1 VYAHPVITRT
11 AAFLALIASAGA
23 VSACGASRDEPSA
36 STRPYV
42 DAAGRTVQLP
52 DAPKR
57 IVVLSEPALD
67 AALALGVRP
76 VATTLGRGQGTVSA
90 YLQARAK
97 GIQSVGILA
106 QPNLERIARLRPELI
121 LTDGTA
127 TLDDATLDKL
137 RRLAPTVVVSRTGE
151 DWRRAFSAT
160 ARILGRSA
168 QAQRLLARYDR
179 RVAAIRARLGANS
192 GATISIVR
200 WGGIGLPAVL
210 MKELAAS
217 RVLTDLGLR
226 RPPAQDRRGPG
237 HTVPVSLERIEALD
251 ADWMFFGSLGAGGP
265 AGGVA
270 DTPADLA
277 SARQALRYARDTPGF
292 TGLKAVRSGHV
303 VPVDGSVWTSAG
315 GYLAEQVVLDDVERA
330 LIPAAR

>member
-1 VYAHPVITRT
+1 MTRTVAFLTLIAAAATVTACGANGDRT
-11 AAFLALIASAGA
+11 AAA
-23 VSACGASRDEPSA
+23 
-36 STRPYV
+36 TRPYV

-52 DAPKR
+52 AAPKR
-57 IVVLSEPALD
+57 IVVLSEPTLD

-76 VATTLGRGQGTVSA
+76 LATTLGRGQGTVSA
-90 YLQARAK
+90 YLQPRAK
-97 GIQSVGILA
+97 SIQSVGILA

-127 TLDDATLDKL
+127 TLDDATVDKL
-137 RRLAPTVVVSRTGE
+137 RRFAPTVVVSRTGE
-151 DWRRAFSAT
+151 SWRTAFSAT
-160 ARILGRSA
+160 ARILGRTA

-179 RVAAIRARLGANS
+179 RVRAVRARLGANA

-217 RVLTDLGLR
+217 RVLADLGLR
-226 RPPAQDRRGPG
+226 RPRSQNRQGPG
-237 HTVPVSLERIEALD
+237 HSVPVSLERIEALD
-251 ADWMFFGSLGAGGP
+251 ADWIFFGSLGAGGP
-265 AGGVA
+265 SGGVA

-277 SARQALRYARDTPGF
+277 SARRALRYARDTPGF
-292 TGLKAVRSGHV
+292 TDLKAVRDGHV

-315 GYLAEQVVLDDVERA
+315 GYLAAQLVLDDVERA
-330 LIPAAR
+330 LTPAAR